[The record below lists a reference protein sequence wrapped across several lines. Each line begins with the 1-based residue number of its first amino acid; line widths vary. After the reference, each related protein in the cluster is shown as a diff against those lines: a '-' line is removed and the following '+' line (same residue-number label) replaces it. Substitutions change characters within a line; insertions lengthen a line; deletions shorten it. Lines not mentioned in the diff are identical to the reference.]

1 MKGKLGGGLFLAI
14 ALLLVLCT
22 GAQAGGYLQ
31 GVVVNDRPENRLHLR
46 VLPDT
51 QAQSLGKYYTG
62 VRVEVLNDRDF
73 GDWAQVRVR
82 GVEGFMLKTYLR
94 IGGDAYV
101 APATPSA
108 FVNNPNPAD
117 RLNLRSRPDERAQSL
132 GRYYNGT
139 RVTVLGVAGAWYHVD
154 VEGQSGYM
162 RGAYLSLEDAGGGAE
177 AGDAVVNNPNPQD
190 RLHLRVLP
198 DTQAQ
203 SLGKYYNGVHVRVLG
218 GSTGAWVRVSVAG
231 VEGYMQSRYLAFGSA
246 GGLVESAM
254 PAGRVNNPR
263 ITDRLNL
270 RSRPDEASDSLGRYY
285 NNTRVRVLGVLDGW
299 YHVLVDEDDKTG
311 YMKAN
316 YLTVADAGSFYYGAG
331 TYTAGANLAA
341 GFYVVRGEAGAISI
355 RSKGGETFSCSL
367 ARLADGGSRQSACVV
382 SVKRGDVVQVGDGM
396 TIERI
401 VASPAVSDKTAM
413 SFAGSAALRVK
424 RDYPDGM
431 CYLCAVP
438 GEASGSYVL
447 RDAAGN
453 VLEQG
458 TVTSEKVSLMLADG
472 MTLEL
477 SNCWVHTNG

>member
-246 GGLVESAM
+246 GG
-254 PAGRVNNPR
+254 
-263 ITDRLNL
+263 
-270 RSRPDEASDSLGRYY
+270 RYY